1 MTGRDRGKAAIA
13 SVAPAATSQAA
24 QCKRGRRRNDENP
37 PLSSFPDVM
46 AHLATQTL
54 NAAALPKAPSAT
66 FTTLA
71 NPPATLQT
79 AAFVLLGIEP
89 MRAQ

>member
-1 MTGRDRGKAAIA
+1 MTPSNRCWSRITTGRDRGKAAIA

-24 QCKRGRRRNDENP
+24 ECKRGRRRNDENP

-46 AHLATQTL
+46 AHLA
-54 NAAALPKAPSAT
+54 
-66 FTTLA
+66 
-71 NPPATLQT
+71 NPTTLQT